1 MKKFIEILTNEEKS
15 FNAPG
20 WVFAVV
26 MPVALIVLLG
36 LAGWMDMHGM

>member
-1 MKKFIEILTNEEKS
+1 MEKLMNILTDESKS
-15 FNAPG
+15 FEAPS